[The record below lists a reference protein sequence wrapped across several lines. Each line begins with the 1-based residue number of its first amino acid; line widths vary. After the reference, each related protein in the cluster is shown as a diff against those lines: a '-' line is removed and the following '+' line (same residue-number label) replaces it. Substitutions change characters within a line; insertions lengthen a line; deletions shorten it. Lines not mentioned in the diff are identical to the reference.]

1 MVKVMNTW
9 FVMLF
14 VVPHA
19 LQVGILL
26 PEMRADP
33 AFLLHLLL

>member
-1 MVKVMNTW
+1 MKVMNTL

-26 PEMRADP
+26 PEMRTDP
-33 AFLLHLLL
+33 AFLLLLLL